1 MAVKLKPISQI
12 ELQLGINPNG
22 KVQKY
27 FTKRCRDRMDK
38 YVPMDTGNLRRNT
51 HLSSNSITYQS
62 DYAEKQY
69 TTQYNPENYTT
80 PGTGPN
86 WDKRMLSAEKDFLI
100 KEVQNYMKRG

>member
-12 ELQLGINPNG
+12 ELQLGINPDG
-22 KVQKY
+22 RVQKY

-38 YVPMDTGNLRRNT
+38 YVPMDTGMLRRNT
-51 HLSSNSITYQS
+51 YLSSKSITYQS
-62 DYAEKQY
+62 DYAELQY
-69 TTQYNPENYTT
+69 ATQFKNYTT

-100 KEVQNYMKRG
+100 KEVQNYVKRG